1 LVKSLLKPK
10 VDISESSGACLLIE
24 IRRGWVVTADQAK
37 KVAFWVLSQH
47 PARASLS
54 ATGELDPSRTFAL
67 AGRLFLRHMGLG
79 GGVSTCH
86 LEDGIA
92 NIIYVDTNK
101 TYPEE

>member
-1 LVKSLLKPK
+1 
-10 VDISESSGACLLIE
+10 
-24 IRRGWVVTADQAK
+24 
-37 KVAFWVLSQH
+37 
-47 PARASLS
+47 
-54 ATGELDPSRTFAL
+54 
-67 AGRLFLRHMGLG
+67 MGLG